1 MASAAEAASEKAK
14 PVKAKK
20 NRTSSAASPKPPG
33 KHIAAKPDT
42 GKPDTGKPDAGKPG
56 VGKPDAGKKA
66 APEKAAPVKAAPE
79 KKAAATQ
86 KAAAAKNPS
95 KAPAPTKQK
104 AAQTSQ
110 STAAP
115 APAAAPLRLRKI
127 MVRTAPPPP
136 APPPVDRQAEQA
148 AKVVRQLELRQAEY
162 YDKAVTLFNTK
173 KFARALSLLEKT
185 LEGPDATLRH
195 RAQVYT
201 EICRRQISNQK
212 VQLKTAEDHYNYA
225 VKLMNDRRLEEAQ
238 RYLQRALQIAPKA
251 GYVHYANAVL
261 SALLGDAD
269 SAFGNLKRAIE
280 IDPLNRVLALND
292 ADLASVASHPRIAHL
307 LNEVGES

>member
-1 MASAAEAASEKAK
+1 
-14 PVKAKK
+14 
-20 NRTSSAASPKPPG
+20 
-33 KHIAAKPDT
+33 
-42 GKPDTGKPDAGKPG
+42 
-56 VGKPDAGKKA
+56 
-66 APEKAAPVKAAPE
+66 
-79 KKAAATQ
+79 
-86 KAAAAKNPS
+86 
-95 KAPAPTKQK
+95 
-104 AAQTSQ
+104 
-110 STAAP
+110 
-115 APAAAPLRLRKI
+115 